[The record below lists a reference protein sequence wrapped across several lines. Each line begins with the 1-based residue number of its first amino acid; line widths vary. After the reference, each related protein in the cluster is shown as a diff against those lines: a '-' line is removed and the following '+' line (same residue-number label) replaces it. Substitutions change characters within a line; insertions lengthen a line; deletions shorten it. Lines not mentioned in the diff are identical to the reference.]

1 MTPAAESP
9 SRSLRTAVAQMHP
22 VPDDVAGNLATIGAL
37 VRLAAGQGAKL
48 VVLPE
53 MATTAYFIGDRLA
66 RLAEPEDGP
75 TARTLGDL
83 ARETGVHLVVGMV
96 IREGEAFY
104 DAQSLWGPDGR
115 RLATYRKVHLFA
127 SERELYRPGDR
138 AMVVTTE
145 IGRIGLS
152 ICYDLLFPEF
162 IRRLCDLGA
171 DLVVNSTN
179 WITDD
184 FQRSTWG
191 WSAPTVRALAMTRA
205 LENGTW
211 LAMAACTG
219 REWVFDSIGQSCVVA
234 PSGLVLASAGEA
246 TGIAVAE
253 TLWQDS
259 EALDRWRAI
268 ATYRQDRRPDLYA
281 GDDRKADG

>member
-1 MTPAAESP
+1 MNEPAPVDAT
-9 SRSLRTAVAQMHP
+9 RSIRTAVAQMHP

-37 VRLAAGQGAKL
+37 VQLAAGQGARL

-53 MATTAYFIGDRLA
+53 TATTGYFIADRLD

-75 TARTLGDL
+75 TAQALGAL
-83 ARETGVHLVVGMV
+83 AREAGVHLVVGMV
-96 IREGEAFY
+96 IRDGEAVY
-104 DAQSLWGPDGR
+104 DAQLLWGPDGR

-127 SERELYRPGDR
+127 SERGVYRPGDR
-138 AMVVTTE
+138 AVVVETD

-152 ICYDLLFPEF
+152 ICYDLIFPEF

-171 DLVVNSTN
+171 DLIVNSTN

-184 FQRSTWG
+184 FQRATWG
-191 WSAPTVRALAMTRA
+191 WSGPTVRALAATRA

-211 LAMAACTG
+211 LAMSACSG

-234 PSGLVLASAGEA
+234 PSGLLLASAGEG

-253 TLWQDS
+253 TMWEGSD
-259 EALDRWRAI
+259 ALDRWRAI
-268 ATYRQDRRPDLYA
+268 ATYQEDRRPELY
-281 GDDRKADG
+281 G